1 MDERIENLFG
11 LDRQSFNGLLCGVNE
26 SSVHTSVVGNSL
38 FVIWAV
44 LYSLAEVRLLMRMV
58 CD

>member
-38 FVIWAV
+38 FV
-44 LYSLAEVRLLMRMV
+44 L
-58 CD
+58 